1 MQTALDFGPQARRT
15 DPATSHAAAAA
26 VSRQMRERHHDV
38 IVAALREH
46 GPMGKDGISTRCRL
60 TGVMVAR
67 RLPELV
73 KLGSVRLTGK
83 TVASTTGRAEREYEA
98 T

>member
-46 GPMGKDGISTRCRL
+46 GPMGKDGISTRCLGRAG
-60 TGVMVAR
+60 TITSIAHASSNITTPPTPKK
-67 RLPELV
+67 RLPNLPHN
-73 KLGSVRLTGK
+73 
-83 TVASTTGRAEREYEA
+83 ER
-98 T
+98 